1 MTRTASCRLAWR
13 SLPFHATA
21 GAAGYGHE
29 PGRLDTQH
37 GKRSDESVSA
47 SLSHAEN
54 QEGPEILTESREGL
68 RTAIIHDVVIR
79 A

>member
-1 MTRTASCRLAWR
+1 LHGVRFHSTRLQG
-13 SLPFHATA
+13 L
-21 GAAGYGHE
+21 AGYGHE

-37 GKRSDESVSA
+37 AASA
-47 SLSHAEN
+47 PMRAFLHRCSHAEN